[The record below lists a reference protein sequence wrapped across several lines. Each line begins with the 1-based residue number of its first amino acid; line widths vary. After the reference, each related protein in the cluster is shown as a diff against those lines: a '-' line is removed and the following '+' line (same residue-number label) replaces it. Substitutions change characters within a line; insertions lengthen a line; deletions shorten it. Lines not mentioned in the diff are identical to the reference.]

1 MRDLLLKIG
10 NVLELKNLEKFD
22 DEQLSNLILQHITKR
37 LILEKSLFQLSE
49 DFSCG
54 AELSIRI
61 MSSINRIIDRI
72 YTEKDIYSFISYC
85 FDEFIKL
92 LPAENISFM
101 EKHPEWNWLILKVA
115 SGKIKLKDFKSKL
128 FNINN
133 TLAGEVF
140 KEGNFIYIPDIT
152 KDKKYNSKLS
162 TLVSIRSVLAVPVKI
177 QNKII
182 GVINFSHPEVNAFDE
197 FCIFFFVSMVQLF
210 SAIIT
215 LFKLYHENSTF
226 NEQLQK
232 EVNRK
237 TLELQKIN
245 KKLYKASITDSLTG
259 IYNRRFF
266 FQRLEE
272 EYARTLRYGNS
283 FCLILFDLDN
293 LKKIN
298 DTFGHPEGDRLIKL
312 FAKILKTNKRKEDIA
327 ARIGGDEFGCIFI
340 GASLEGAKK
349 TAERIKEELK
359 KRYKKAPVSVSGALC
374 CIGKGELFK
383 FYKNYKDF
391 FKELDKGLFKAKKI
405 RDTIEIIETK

>member
-101 EKHPEWNWLILKVA
+101 EKHSEWNWLILKVA

-140 KEGNFIYIPDIT
+140 KEGNFIYVPDIT

-226 NEQLQK
+226 NEQLQM

-349 TAERIKEELK
+349 LRKE
-359 KRYKKAPVSVSGALC
+359 
-374 CIGKGELFK
+374 
-383 FYKNYKDF
+383 
-391 FKELDKGLFKAKKI
+391 
-405 RDTIEIIETK
+405 